1 MELTGSDIREFL
13 SFWQGLYQQHD
24 LPALSHQVTE
34 GETPTKEEIVK
45 VLHSLP
51 NKKAP
56 GPDGIAAELLKK
68 GGSTTIEMTTALV
81 QHIWT
86 T

>member
-81 QHIWT
+81 KHIWT